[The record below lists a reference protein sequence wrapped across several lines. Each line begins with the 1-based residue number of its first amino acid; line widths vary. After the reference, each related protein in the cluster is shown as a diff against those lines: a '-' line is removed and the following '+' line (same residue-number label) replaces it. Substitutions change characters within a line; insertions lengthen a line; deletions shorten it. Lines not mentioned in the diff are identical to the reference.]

1 MRSRADS
8 FKVSESALRATAF
21 ALIAFAL
28 WRVLAGANSAG
39 AQRVLG
45 SSLARDL
52 PSIESARTTAVHV
65 QIDAPPAP
73 ADRDALAAVAH
84 AGTRVTWSGAAMPA
98 LAAVAMR
105 ERAPGAAVRIAVAS
119 GANVSLADG
128 LASLDS
134 VSAAGAARGATLDV
148 GAPSGTL
155 SARSGAVT
163 APVGVP
169 PAAPLHPVLIL
180 GRAGWEG
187 KFVAA
192 ALEEQGWAVEE
203 RLLIAP
209 GADVT
214 QGTVTAIDTSHFSAI
229 VAIDTTLG
237 AAGPSIARF
246 VRDGG
251 GLVLLANAA
260 DAPAVR
266 AIAPAHAGTR
276 RLSDTRAFDIAD
288 PVNAMAVYPLETLRS
303 DAVRLSS
310 RGSIITS
317 AARRE
322 GAGRVLQAAFDETW
336 RWRMQGGT
344 DAVAAHRAWWSRMV
358 ASVAATPVP
367 PAGETSSAESAP
379 VARLV
384 DALGPATAIEPPAS
398 PVRRLPIWLFP
409 LLLMCLLG
417 EWASRRWRGA
427 R

>member
-1 MRSRADS
+1 MPSRADS
-8 FKVSESALRATAF
+8 FRASEWALRAAAF

-28 WRVLAGANSAG
+28 WRVLAGANAGG

-52 PSIESARTTAVHV
+52 PSIESARTAALHV

-84 AGTRVTWSGAAMPA
+84 AGTRVTWSGAAMPP
-98 LAAVAMR
+98 LVAVAMR
-105 ERAPGAAVRIAVAS
+105 ERAPGAPVRISVAS
-119 GANVSLADG
+119 GASVALADG

-134 VSAAGAARGATLDV
+134 VNAAAAAHGATVDV

-155 SARSGAVT
+155 SARSGAVI

-169 PAAPLHPVLIL
+169 AAAPLHPVLIV

-192 ALEEQGWAVEE
+192 ALEEQGWVVEE

-209 GADVT
+209 GADVS
-214 QGTVTAIDTSHFSAI
+214 QGTISAVDTSHFSAI
-229 VAIDTTLG
+229 IAIDTVLG
-237 AAGPSIARF
+237 ATGPSIARF

-260 DAPAVR
+260 DAPGVR
-266 AIAPAHAGTR
+266 AIAPARAGAR
-276 RLSDTRAFDIAD
+276 RLADTRAFDIAD

-310 RGSIITS
+310 RGSLVTS

-322 GAGRVLQAAFDETW
+322 GAGRILQAGFDETW
-336 RWRMQGGT
+336 RWRMQGGA

-358 ASVAATPVP
+358 ASVAATPMP
-367 PAGETSSAESAP
+367 AAGENSSAESAP

-384 DALGPATAIEPPAS
+384 AALGPSTAVEPPEA
-398 PVRRLPIWLFP
+398 PARRLPIWLFP
-409 LLLMCLLG
+409 ALLICLLS